1 MEAFPGLEEGY
12 IKKGRSHANLAG
24 TGLGVCGG
32 GETLLEGDLAVID
45 HRGGFGD
52 RNGMAIRCRGTVT
65 VRLVQELYPA
75 AGDQQDLGREP
86 VAVLAVL
93 APLVGLQL
101 VIWRAGSTP
110 IGAPIL

>member
-1 MEAFPGLEEGY
+1 
-12 IKKGRSHANLAG
+12 
-24 TGLGVCGG
+24 
-32 GETLLEGDLAVID
+32 
-45 HRGGFGD
+45 
-52 RNGMAIRCRGTVT
+52 MAIRWRGTVT